1 MKMNFILFAI
11 TGLFLCLSCTTTPSS
26 EETADT
32 TTTADTTQT
41 ENTSV
46 DSVGL
51 QLIAS
56 DLVSPLF
63 LTQPPN
69 DDRLFILD
77 QIGEVRV
84 VKEGKLQPEP
94 YLDLKSKIVKLKPEH
109 EERGLLGLAFHP
121 EFKSNGRF
129 FVYYSA
135 PLRKGAPNNFDH
147 TSVIAQYTASGS
159 NRENVDL
166 NSEKV
171 IMYVDQPQDN
181 HNAGTLMF
189 GPDGYLYISLGD
201 GGNKNDIGTGHVADW
216 YKKNEGGNGQD
227 VKQNLLGSI
236 LRIDVNNG
244 SPYGIPSDNPFADG
258 NNGMEEIFAYGLR
271 NPYRFSFDRENGM
284 LIAGDAGQVLFEEIN
299 VIKKG
304 GNYGWNV
311 KEGTSCFNAAD
322 NKNPLPDCPDQDSL
336 GNKFT
341 DPVIEFKNSMSFPQE
356 GLGIVGIGGYV
367 YRGEKRANLDG
378 HYLFGVWT
386 QHHGK
391 PDGAIFAAEVSG
403 DTGPWQYRKLHFKN
417 RPNNAFGHYLL
428 SFGQDNKG
436 ELYLLGNNNEGPTG
450 KTGKVY
456 RIE

>member
-1 MKMNFILFAI
+1 MKKNLLYAVA
-11 TGLFLCLSCTTTPSS
+11 GALLCFSCTSTPTS
-26 EETADT
+26 EETSE
-32 TTTADTTQT
+32 TAVT
-41 ENTSV
+41 EQTSV

-63 LTQPPN
+63 LTQPAN

-84 VKEGKLQPEP
+84 VKDGNLQPEP
-94 YLDLKSKIVKLKPEH
+94 FLDLKSKIVKLKPEH

-135 PLRKGAPNNFDH
+135 PLRKGAPNSFDH
-147 TSVIAQYTASGS
+147 TSVIAEYTATGS
-159 NRENVDL
+159 NMAMADP

-171 IMYVDQPQDN
+171 LLYVDQPYDN

-189 GPDGYLYISLGD
+189 GPDNYLYISLGD

-216 YKKNEGGNGQD
+216 YKENDGGNGQD

-236 LRIDVNNG
+236 LRIDVNSG
-244 SPYGIPSDNPFADG
+244 SPYSIPSDNPFADG
-258 NNGMEEIFAYGLR
+258 SNGMKEIYAYGLR
-271 NPYRFSFDRENGM
+271 NPYRFTVDKESGM
-284 LIAGDAGQVLFEEIN
+284 IIAGDAGQVLYEEMN

-304 GNYGWNV
+304 ANYGWNV

-341 DPVIEFKNSMSFPQE
+341 DPVIEFKNAMSFPQE
-356 GLGIVGIGGYV
+356 GLGIVCVGGCV
-367 YRGEKRANLDG
+367 YRGEGYEGLDG
-378 HYLFGVWT
+378 NYLFGVWT
-386 QHHGK
+386 QHHEK

-403 DTGPWQYRKLHFKN
+403 ESGPWQYRKLHFKN

-428 SFGQDNKG
+428 SFGQDNNG
-436 ELYLLGNNNEGPTG
+436 EVYLLGNDEEGPTG

>member
-1 MKMNFILFAI
+1 MRKNLLYTCLGVLLFY
-11 TGLFLCLSCTTTPSS
+11 SCTSSPSS
-26 EETADT
+26 EETTD
-32 TTTADTTQT
+32 TADTATATT
-41 ENTSV
+41 EQASV

-56 DLVSPLF
+56 DLVSPVF
-63 LTQPPN
+63 LTQPVD

-77 QIGEVRV
+77 QVGEVRV
-84 VKEGKLQPEP
+84 VKDGNLQPAP
-94 YLDLKSKIVKLKPEH
+94 FLDIKSKIVKLKQEH

-121 EFKSNGRF
+121 EFKRNGRF

-135 PLRKGAPNNFDH
+135 PLRKEAPKEFNN

-159 NRENVDL
+159 NMEKADPG
-166 NSEKV
+166 SEKV

-227 VKQNLLGSI
+227 LKQNLLGSI
-236 LRIDVNNG
+236 LRIDVNSG
-244 SPYGIPSDNPFADG
+244 APYGIPSDNPFADG
-258 NNGMEEIFAYGLR
+258 SKGMKEIYAYGLR
-271 NPYRFSFDRENGM
+271 NPYRFSIDKETGM
-284 LIAGDAGQVLFEEIN
+284 VIAGDAGQVLYEEMN

-304 GNYGWNV
+304 ANYGWNV

-336 GNKFT
+336 GTKFT

-356 GLGIVGIGGYV
+356 GLGIVGVGGCV
-367 YRGEKRANLDG
+367 YRGQKYEGLDG
-378 HYLFGVWT
+378 NYLFGVWT

-391 PDGAIFAAEVSG
+391 PSGAIFAAKVSG

-428 SFGQDNKG
+428 SFGQDNSG
-436 ELYLLGNNNEGPTG
+436 ELYLLGNDNEGPTG

>member
-1 MKMNFILFAI
+1 MKKNLLYAMAGVLLFY
-11 TGLFLCLSCTTTPSS
+11 SCTSTPTT
-26 EETADT
+26 EETTETAT
-32 TTTADTTQT
+32 TEQA
-41 ENTSV
+41 SV

-56 DLVSPLF
+56 DLVSPVF
-63 LTQPPN
+63 LTQPSN

-77 QIGEVRV
+77 QVGEVRV
-84 VKEGKLQPEP
+84 VKDGKLQPEP
-94 YLDLKSKIVKLKPEH
+94 FLDLKSKIVKLKPEH

-135 PLRKGAPNNFDH
+135 PLRKGAPNDFNH

-159 NRENVDL
+159 NREKADP

-201 GGNKNDIGTGHVADW
+201 GGNKNDIGTGHVSDW
-216 YKKNEGGNGQD
+216 YKENDGGNGQD

-236 LRIDVNNG
+236 LRIDVNSG
-244 SPYGIPSDNPFADG
+244 ASYGIPSDNPFADG
-258 NNGMEEIFAYGLR
+258 NNGMKEIYAYGLR
-271 NPYRFSFDRENGM
+271 NPYRFSIDQETGM
-284 LIAGDAGQVLFEEIN
+284 IIAGDAGQVLYEEMN

-304 GNYGWNV
+304 ANYGWNV

-322 NKNPLPDCPDQDSL
+322 NKNPLPDCPDEDSL
-336 GNKFT
+336 GTKFT

-356 GLGIVGIGGYV
+356 GLGIVGVGGYV
-367 YRGEKRANLDG
+367 YRGQKYEGLDG
-378 HYLFGVWT
+378 NYLFGVWT

-391 PDGAIFAAEVSG
+391 PDGAIFAAQVSG
-403 DTGPWQYRKLHFKN
+403 ENGPWQHRKLHFRN
-417 RPNNAFGHYLL
+417 RPDNAFGHYLL
-428 SFGQDNKG
+428 SFGQDNSG
-436 ELYLLGNNNEGPTG
+436 EVYLLGNEKEGPTG